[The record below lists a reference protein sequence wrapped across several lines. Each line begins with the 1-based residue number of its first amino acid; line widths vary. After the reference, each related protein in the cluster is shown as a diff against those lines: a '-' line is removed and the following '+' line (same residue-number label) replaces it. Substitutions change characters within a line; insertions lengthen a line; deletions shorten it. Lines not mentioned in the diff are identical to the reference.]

1 MLQWLAKPSCG
12 SELVF
17 LDLYPESPQP
27 NKAENGFFPLHSL
40 LLHNTSRGR
49 CTQVERRMSAV
60 LADFFFFHQPHPE
73 IKRLTDKIT
82 MTWNNSKANRSTAV
96 ALVMFHVFAILLWQ
110 GRKYFQRNSWKL
122 MSIKH
127 LNDSVTFPGVW
138 RLGFLFP
145 FLCEILHRRQKHT
158 AEAVSGE
165 VALSCTVRKAY
176 ISCL

>member
-1 MLQWLAKPSCG
+1 M
-12 SELVF
+12 
-17 LDLYPESPQP
+17 D
-27 NKAENGFFPLHSL
+27 FFPSTLFCCITPAEGGVL
-40 LLHNTSRGR
+40 KSRGE
-49 CTQVERRMSAV
+49 CQ
-60 LADFFFFHQPHPE
+60 LCWLIFFFFHQPHPE

-122 MSIKH
+122 MPIKH